1 MSELET
7 KVRDKYNRIT
17 KTLIEKELTI
27 TTMESCTSGLIISL
41 LTDTEG
47 SSAAVKGAFVTYSN
61 EAKVMNGVPSET
73 IDRYGVYSKETAL
86 AMAAVAKRAYGADIS
101 VGVTGTMGNVDPE
114 NEDSNPG
121 EVFFSIDKQGG
132 ATAFHVNIP
141 PLGSR
146 YEYKL
151 RVAEL
156 VADKILDV
164 I

>member
-1 MSELET
+1 
-7 KVRDKYNRIT
+7 
-17 KTLIEKELTI
+17 
-27 TTMESCTSGLIISL
+27 MESCTSGLIISL

-121 EVFFSIDKQGG
+121 EVFFSIDIDTEGG
-132 ATAFHVNIP
+132 ATAFLVNIP